1 MTKIAYALIASF
13 ALSIQL
19 TAQSPKVRV
28 LHDFGSSSDGNVPSG
43 PLLLDKLGN
52 IYGATGGGPGEYGN
66 GLIFELTPQPDGA
79 WSETILHAFSA
90 GNDGAYPWGALLQDG
105 TGALYGTVSGYLSYA
120 VGGVFELTPGL
131 SGWANTILY
140 ADSAGPGILMGAEG
154 NLFGK
159 IGPGDYFGLGA
170 IGELSPGSSGWT
182 YTQLYSFTC
191 DPSCANGYNP
201 PAPPIWDAK
210 GDLWGVTTFGGING
224 SPCFTEEGCG
234 VIFNM
239 TPNGDGTWTYHVMH
253 RFAASIYD
261 GQRPYSG
268 LVMDSAGNFYGA
280 TWLGGAFNN
289 GTVFKFALV
298 DGEWK
303 ETILYDFP
311 DCHGGC
317 QVDGTLAMDGAGN
330 LYGTASGG
338 TKSCEG
344 LSCGVVFKLEP
355 QTTGLWKYT
364 KLYNFNDTSG
374 GVSPFYGVIL
384 DSEGNLYGVTSNF
397 GKYGGG
403 TAFEITP

>member
-1 MTKIAYALIASF
+1 M
-13 ALSIQL
+13 QG
-19 TAQSPKVRV
+19 
-28 LHDFGSSSDGNVPSG
+28 D
-43 PLLLDKLGN
+43 
-52 IYGATGGGPGEYGN
+52 
-66 GLIFELTPQPDGA
+66 
-79 WSETILHAFSA
+79 
-90 GNDGAYPWGALLQDG
+90 
-105 TGALYGTVSGYLSYA
+105 LSYA
-120 VGGVFELTPGL
+120 VGGVFELSSGL
-131 SGWANTILY
+131 GGWSNTVLY
-140 ADSAGPGILMGAEG
+140 ADSGGPGILMSAMG
-154 NLFGK
+154 NLYGK

-201 PAPPIWDAK
+201 PAPPIWDNK
-210 GDLWGVTTFGGING
+210 GNLWGTMTDGGING

-298 DGEWK
+298 DGKWK